1 MDFEHSSPGSN
12 RVNQL
17 CDPHANLH
25 CQPFVITV
33 PCKTATLKIWGV
45 PQINGLEQAG
55 TLPCTLVPVS
65 EIETAVWPAID
76 ISKLPASI
84 CSKRQICWD
93 SCDLCFRFISKN
105 IAKIVNGTFSEV
117 AIWMILIL
125 VLKWQYQNK
134 LNNSKPLESL
144 ESLDLLES
152 MESLDLLDHWNHLT
166 YWKSENYP
174 LRLTDNLKSRD
185 ASTLVVESPSEH
197 ATIFQGGWEPAKTRI
212 LR

>member
-1 MDFEHSSPGSN
+1 MVEVKGGGGGRSFPQSSLGGSPGPIPHICNGFWSFLFWELVDFGTHPH
-12 RVNQL
+12 VN
-17 CDPHANLH
+17 
-25 CQPFVITV
+25 TV
-33 PCKTATLKIWGV
+33 SCKTANLKKWEV
-45 PQINGLEQAG
+45 PQINGLKQAG

-125 VLKWQYQNK
+125 VLKWQYQNQ
-134 LNNSKPLESL
+134 LNNSKVHPQ
-144 ESLDLLES
+144 
-152 MESLDLLDHWNHLT
+152 M
-166 YWKSENYP
+166 
-174 LRLTDNLKSRD
+174 R
-185 ASTLVVESPSEH
+185 
-197 ATIFQGGWEPAKTRI
+197 
-212 LR
+212 

>member
-1 MDFEHSSPGSN
+1 MYLWWWRW
-12 RVNQL
+12 RVGDGRRAEFPPVKSRRFSWPYPTHLQWIL
-17 CDPHANLH
+17 IHPLLGVDWFCDPHANLY

-134 LNNSKPLESL
+134 LNNSYCPPTDALA
-144 ESLDLLES
+144 
-152 MESLDLLDHWNHLT
+152 LLDH
-166 YWKSENYP
+166 
-174 LRLTDNLKSRD
+174 
-185 ASTLVVESPSEH
+185 
-197 ATIFQGGWEPAKTRI
+197 
-212 LR
+212 